1 MGDTLTDLA
10 RRLMPLMKRTIQQTI
25 HDTPSIPWTVHAVIA
40 GAGLTGGGQLVADVI
55 LNAGA
60 GDGIDV
66 DADSVA
72 VDATDLVGAG
82 LVEDASNNI
91 MLGTPSTLTVA
102 TTNNVS
108 GTTHTHAVTSSSNP
122 GAAAALLASSA
133 AGALTLVN
141 LGLIGNVTSDLI
153 PSLTDAY
160 DIGSSTKLW
169 RKGYLSE
176 LDAVIFAEQTVSLVG
191 GWLII
196 PKDQGSYAADVAAG
210 ATTVDFGKAMM
221 VGDFIMSRASLKVEY
236 MQVGTL
242 VSGTTYNVTRN
253 LDGSGANDWPAG
265 TPYLVLGATGDG
277 RIELNAYDTPRIQ
290 IVEQGATYNAQTE
303 RVRIGDMRDSFGTG
317 SNTRYGLGVGNYAG
331 GNYLSYNAEAANKFI
346 IKAGAGKITLDE
358 TGLRMERGTGINN
371 QMSWVLVG
379 TSTVRASIRSD
390 ASGLFLNFT
399 NDGATARSDIEMWG
413 TQIYFG
419 IGGTIYMT
427 YNASH
432 LDLEGIDLRT
442 TQGLL
447 VGSTGS
453 TPAAGDI
460 VVANDGRFGGGLYVG
475 GTGTDPAADQ
485 IVADGTI
492 TSGNATSAKA
502 AIGQDPAHGS
512 SYAGFWNNALTR
524 TATNYCLLQN
534 SSGDTYLN
542 SETGRNLTLQ
552 VGNTTLGYFEGSTGN
567 FRLVNKISQSTAI
580 GCRAYHN
587 AAQSINDATWTA
599 LAFNSER
606 FDNDGIHDPA
616 TNNSRLTCVTAGVY
630 LIVGMVQF
638 ASNNTGFR
646 GVGIRRGGTQY
657 IAVQTQTATQNNVH
671 QFSISAIYDMA
682 ATNYVELMV
691 YQNSGGSLNVDTVD
705 AVSAEFGMVRIA

>member
-1 MGDTLTDLA
+1 MKFGVKSPIYDALRIKTMG
-10 RRLMPLMKRTIQQTI
+10 MKSGAQ
-25 HDTPSIPWTVHAVIA
+25 A
-40 GAGLTGGGQLVADVI
+40 GASVSGPEYLLLTMDASLANARTLVPGDGLAGVDLG
-55 LNAGA
+55 AGA
-60 GDGIDV
+60 TYTLNVTPGDGIDIV
-66 DADSVA
+66 GDGVA
-72 VDATDLVGAG
+72 VDVTDIIGTG
-82 LVEDASNNI
+82 LTEDASNNI
-91 MLGTPSTLTVA
+91 VLGTPSTLTVS

-122 GAAAALLASSA
+122 GAAAAILASSA

-141 LGLIGNVTSDLI
+141 LGLTGYATSDWI
-153 PSLTDAY
+153 PSLTDTY
-160 DIGSSTKLW
+160 DIGNSTKLW

-210 ATTVDFGKAMM
+210 ATTVDFGKAMT
-221 VGDFIMSRASLKVEY
+221 VGDFVVSRASLKVEY

-265 TPYLVLGATGDG
+265 TPFLVLGTTGDG

-290 IVEQGATYNAQTE
+290 IIEQGATYNAQTE
-303 RVRIGDMRDSFGTG
+303 RVRIGDMRDSFGTS
-317 SNTRYGLGVGNYAG
+317 SNTRYGLGVGDYAG
-331 GNYLSYNAEAANKFI
+331 GNYLSYNAEAASKFI
-346 IKAGAGKITLDE
+346 LKAGAGKVALDE
-358 TGLRMERGTGINN
+358 TGLRMERGTGVNN
-371 QMSWVLVG
+371 QMSWVLAG

-447 VGSTGS
+447 VGSVSS

-460 VVANDGRFGGGLYVG
+460 VAANDGRLGGGLYVG
-475 GTGTDPAADQ
+475 GTGTDPAAGQ
-485 IVADGTI
+485 ITAYNASATAVVRAQQGNGATIVMEGITSYGLMGTTSNHNLQLYANNAVMATI
-492 TSGNATSAKA
+492 TTGGDFSLT
-502 AIGQDPAHGS
+502 GS
-512 SYAGFWNNALTR
+512 IIA
-524 TATNYCLLQN
+524 
-534 SSGDTYLN
+534 
-542 SETGRNLTLQ
+542 
-552 VGNTTLGYFEGSTGN
+552 
-567 FRLVNKISQSTAI
+567 STAL
-580 GCRAYHN
+580 GCRVYHN